1 MRLDKFLKMTRLIK
15 RRTLANDLCDMG
27 GVMLNGKVAKA
38 ATAVKIGD
46 DVELRFGN
54 KIVKARVL
62 EIPFRPAGNLT
73 TAAQYVDIYYQERL
87 ENPLPY
93 PIDDLG
99 DDVTD
104 DAVDNE
110 VNA

>member
-15 RRTLANDLCDMG
+15 RRTLANVLCDMG
-27 GVMLNGKVAKA
+27 GVTINAKVAKA

-54 KIVKARVL
+54 KIVRARVL
-62 EIPFRPAGNLT
+62 ELPLRPAGNLA
-73 TAAQYVDIYYQERL
+73 TASQYVDVYHQERL
-87 ENPLPY
+87 ETPLPY
-93 PIDDLG
+93 PVDDLG
-99 DDVTD
+99 D

-110 VNA
+110 VNAR

>member
-62 EIPFRPAGNLT
+62 ELPLRPAGNLA
-73 TAAQYVDIYYQERL
+73 TASQYVDVYHQQRL
-87 ENPLPY
+87 ETPLPY
-93 PIDDLG
+93 PVDD
-99 DDVTD
+99 T
-104 DAVDNE
+104 NE
-110 VNA
+110 EANAL

>member
-1 MRLDKFLKMTRLIK
+1 MRLDKFLKMTRLVK
-15 RRTLANDLCDMG
+15 RRTLANELCDRG

-62 EIPFRPAGNLT
+62 ELPLRPAGNLT
-73 TAAQYVDIYYQERL
+73 TASQYVDVYHQERL
-87 ENPLPY
+87 ETPLPY
-93 PIDDLG
+93 LIDDV
-99 DDVTD
+99 DDV
-104 DAVDNE
+104 VDE
-110 VNA
+110 ANAL